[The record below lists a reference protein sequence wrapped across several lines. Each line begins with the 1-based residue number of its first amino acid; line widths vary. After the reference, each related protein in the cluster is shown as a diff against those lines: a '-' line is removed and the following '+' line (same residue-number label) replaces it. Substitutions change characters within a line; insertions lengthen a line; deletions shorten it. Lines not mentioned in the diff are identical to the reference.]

1 MAKRHRE
8 TEILIKGIQPKIKLR
23 VHLQNKYYNNNNN
36 NNNNKLQNALNFIH
50 FIQTIQK
57 LCTYKMNSS
66 FKKEKKKD
74 TVHK

>member
-36 NNNNKLQNALNFIH
+36 NNNNNIKKLSKTSRL
-50 FIQTIQK
+50 
-57 LCTYKMNSS
+57 
-66 FKKEKKKD
+66 E
-74 TVHK
+74 